1 MEEDYRYKKIRV
13 TLDNDDLKRLIKGET
28 LNGWKTTIKREQSN

>member
-13 TLDNDDLKRLIKGET
+13 KLTQDDLARIIKGET
-28 LNGWKTTIKREQSN
+28 VEGWKVAIQKE